1 MAAYIIVDLLE
12 ISDLA
17 GFQDYASKAG
27 PTVAKYDGKARV
39 VRGKVE
45 TLEGAWSPGALVVL
59 EFPSMARAK
68 EWYNSPEYHPLVA
81 QRTKASRANM
91 ILVEGV

>member
-12 ISDLA
+12 ISDPA
-17 GFQDYASKAG
+17 VFQDYASKAG

-39 VRGKVE
+39 LRGKVE
-45 TLEGAWSPGALVVL
+45 TLEGAWKPSALVVL
-59 EFPSMARAK
+59 EFPSMSRAK

-81 QRTKASRANM
+81 QRMKASKANM